1 MIVPFIPAYLNVV
14 RDPEDSAVGQR
25 DRDDQVGHDLWDD
38 FVFEIFGVHKGEG
51 VVVMHY
57 DGVAESPE
65 IEEGA
70 VDYV

>member
-1 MIVPFIPAYLNVV
+1 M
-14 RDPEDSAVGQR
+14 
-25 DRDDQVGHDLWDD
+25 
-38 FVFEIFGVHKGEG
+38 FGVHKGEG

-70 VDYV
+70 VYDVGEGGLRIIRNRLPEGSWIVSSSEEIPPSAT